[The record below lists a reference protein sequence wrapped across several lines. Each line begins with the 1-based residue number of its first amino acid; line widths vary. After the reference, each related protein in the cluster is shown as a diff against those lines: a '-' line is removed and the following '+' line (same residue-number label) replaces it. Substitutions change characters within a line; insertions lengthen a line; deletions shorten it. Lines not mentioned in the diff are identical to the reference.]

1 VRLPNR
7 RQRDVALALIA
18 FFFPSLRFALV
29 TLSLCSW
36 LALQGSS
43 SGPCGRQHRGQW
55 HFTVKNSSAI
65 TRRPLF

>member
-7 RQRDVALALIA
+7 RQRDFALALIA
-18 FFFPSLRFALV
+18 FFFPALPFAIA

-43 SGPCGRQHRGQW
+43 SGPRGRQPRGQW
-55 HFTVKNSSAI
+55 HFAVKNSSAI
-65 TRRPLF
+65 TRRPLY